1 MLYTELLIHDS
12 VWSMCEFS
20 NHLKGRWFRVMCSA
34 GGFEC
39 VCNVGGIVVMVPQ
52 VKFMNSKNIYKK
64 HKLSRIK

>member
-1 MLYTELLIHDS
+1 
-12 VWSMCEFS
+12 
-20 NHLKGRWFRVMCSA
+20 MCSA